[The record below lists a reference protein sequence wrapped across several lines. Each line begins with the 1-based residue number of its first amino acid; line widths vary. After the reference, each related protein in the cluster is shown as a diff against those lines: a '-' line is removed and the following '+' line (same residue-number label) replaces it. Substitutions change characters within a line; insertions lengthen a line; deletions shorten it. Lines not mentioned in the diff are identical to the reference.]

1 MYAPAY
7 QPSEAYPFTSL
18 ISCAKCGKHL
28 RRKSRKCGAVWVC
41 PTYDRKGK
49 AACPAKQIPDSALR
63 KLTADMD
70 MSRITG
76 VTADDG
82 NRLIFA
88 FDDGTTEEKIW
99 KDPSRADSW
108 TPEMRKKAA
117 ERTKVR

>member
-1 MYAPAY
+1 
-7 QPSEAYPFTSL
+7 
-18 ISCAKCGKHL
+18 
-28 RRKSRKCGAVWVC
+28 
-41 PTYDRKGK
+41 
-49 AACPAKQIPDSALR
+49 
-63 KLTADMD
+63 MD